1 MGKVTILLMLA
12 STVVI
17 LVTFGKGMGILRG
30 GDIESHLY
38 WAGASLVTV
47 LGANMMAMFHAAQ
60 SDRIIRDL
68 RERVDAGAGDV
79 DRATVPARDRA
90 ETPQSDGRA

>member
-1 MGKVTILLMLA
+1 MGKVTILLMMV
-12 STVVI
+12 STIVM

-30 GDIESHLY
+30 GEVESHLY

-60 SDRIIRDL
+60 SDRIIREL
-68 RERVDAGAGDV
+68 
-79 DRATVPARDRA
+79 RDRA
-90 ETPQSDGRA
+90 ERDGNALSRESD

>member
-1 MGKVTILLMLA
+1 MAKVTILLMII
-12 STVVI
+12 STAVI

-30 GDIESHLY
+30 GDVESHLY

-60 SDRIIRDL
+60 SDRIIREL
-68 RERVDAGAGDV
+68 RDRSAGAGGEV
-79 DRATVPARDRA
+79 
-90 ETPQSDGRA
+90 

>member
-1 MGKVTILLMLA
+1 MGKVTILLMA
-12 STVVI
+12 VSTVVI

-30 GDIESHLY
+30 GEVASHLY

-47 LGANMMAMFHAAQ
+47 LGANTMAMFHAAQ

-68 RERVDAGAGDV
+68 RSQIESRGG
-79 DRATVPARDRA
+79 
-90 ETPQSDGRA
+90 ENG

>member
-1 MGKVTILLMLA
+1 MAKVTILLMA
-12 STVVI
+12 ISTVVM

-30 GDIESHLY
+30 GEVASHLY

-60 SDRIIRDL
+60 SDRIIREL
-68 RERVDAGAGDV
+68 RDQVESLGGD
-79 DRATVPARDRA
+79 
-90 ETPQSDGRA
+90 SD

>member
-1 MGKVTILLMLA
+1 MAKVTILLMA
-12 STVVI
+12 ISTVVV

-30 GDIESHLY
+30 GDVASHLY

-60 SDRIIRDL
+60 SDRIIREL
-68 RERVDAGAGDV
+68 
-79 DRATVPARDRA
+79 RDRV
-90 ETPQSDGRA
+90 ESLGGNSD

>member
-1 MGKVTILLMLA
+1 MGKVTILLMLV
-12 STVVI
+12 STVVVLI
-17 LVTFGKGMGILRG
+17 TFGKGMGILRG
-30 GDIESHLY
+30 GDVGSHIY

-68 RERVDAGAGDV
+68 RERLTGGEND
-79 DRATVPARDRA
+79 
-90 ETPQSDGRA
+90 

>member
-1 MGKVTILLMLA
+1 MAKVTILLMLA

-68 RERVDAGAGDV
+68 RARADAADLESGRAMLPASERV
-79 DRATVPARDRA
+79 
-90 ETPQSDGRA
+90 ETPPNDGRA

>member
-1 MGKVTILLMLA
+1 MAKVTILLMLA

-17 LVTFGKGMGILRG
+17 LITFGKGMGILRG

-68 RERVDAGAGDV
+68 RARVDSADGESERAMLPARERVQ
-79 DRATVPARDRA
+79 
-90 ETPQSDGRA
+90 TPPNEGRA

>member
-1 MGKVTILLMLA
+1 MARVTILLMIV
-12 STVVI
+12 STVVM

-30 GDIESHLY
+30 GEIESHLY

-60 SDRIIRDL
+60 SDRIIREL
-68 RERVDAGAGDV
+68 RQHIEA
-79 DRATVPARDRA
+79 AR
-90 ETPQSDGRA
+90 ETGE

>member
-1 MGKVTILLMLA
+1 MGKVTILLMIV
-12 STVVI
+12 STIVM

-30 GDIESHLY
+30 GEVESHLY

-60 SDRIIRDL
+60 SDRIIREL
-68 RERVDAGAGDV
+68 
-79 DRATVPARDRA
+79 RDRA
-90 ETPQSDGRA
+90 ERDGNALARESD

>member
-1 MGKVTILLMLA
+1 MAKVTILLMLA

-30 GDIESHLY
+30 GEIESHLY

-47 LGANMMAMFHAAQ
+47 LGANVMAMFHAAQ

-68 RERVDAGAGDV
+68 RARVDASEGNADRSMVSAGE
-79 DRATVPARDRA
+79 RAG
-90 ETPQSDGRA
+90 TPRTEGRA